1 MPIATGNSSAPNDY
15 EFLKYRGPTN
25 NSNLNSSEAVGS
37 GYPSYNEMEFG
48 GSVKN
53 AFEPSLYNS
62 GNYEQPSSWLH
73 GNDFNSIAGDL
84 FSSKNIGVGSEN
96 SFGNLSLNLDQ
107 IKIVKQTG
115 CCCVFLYLMFS
126 CCFSFLGRSNNGKC
140 FKSFG
145 SLNFNF
151 NFK

>member
-15 EFLKYRGPTN
+15 EFLKYRGPTGN
-25 NSNLNSSEAVGS
+25 NNFNSNEAVGS
-37 GYPSYNEMEFG
+37 GYPSYNEMEFGG

-84 FSSKNIGVGSEN
+84 FSSKNLGVGVGGEN

-107 IKIVKQTG
+107 IKIVKQIELLLFH
-115 CCCVFLYLMFS
+115 VLLLL
-126 CCFSFLGRSNNGKC
+126 CFFRVIKQWKT
-140 FKSFG
+140 F
-145 SLNFNF
+145 
-151 NFK
+151 

>member
-1 MPIATGNSSAPNDY
+1 MGTFRPGYSEMPIATGNSSAPNDY

-84 FSSKNIGVGSEN
+84 FSSKNLGVGVGGEN

-107 IKIVKQTG
+107 IKIVKQIELLLFH
-115 CCCVFLYLMFS
+115 VLLLL
-126 CCFSFLGRSNNGKC
+126 CFFRVIKQWKT
-140 FKSFG
+140 F
-145 SLNFNF
+145 
-151 NFK
+151 